1 MSVKTAKGNTSVS
14 EYQSHPPKL
23 IAQKSKELSELVLE
37 LEADNREYTA
47 ATLVEKAVKPKVK
60 TTVGSL
66 MKDHIKELREAKRI
80 GYALSMEQ
88 VYNSL
93 IKFNEHLD
101 MPFSDID
108 QGLFRYTMLI
118 YQKKLDLE
126 HNSH

>member
-1 MSVKTAKGNTSVS
+1 M
-14 EYQSHPPKL
+14 
-23 IAQKSKELSELVLE
+23 LE

-66 MKDHIKELREAKRI
+66 VKDHIKELRDANRT

-93 IKFNEHLD
+93 IKFNGHLD

-108 QGLFRYTMLI
+108 QILFRYTHTDLS
-118 YQKKLDLE
+118 KKVGFGA
-126 HNSH
+126 